1 MEITYTDTRN
11 YTQQQI
17 QELFQSVHWISANYP
32 ERLVKALGNCET
44 VITAWDKERLVGLIN
59 AMDDGELTAYVHY
72 LLIDPDYQGKGI
84 GTQLLAQIKEKYKD
98 YLYLMLHAENTPLVE
113 YYEIMISEN
122 GGCSCN
128 GDSKPKC
135 VKKCQVIVKNH

>member
-84 GTQLLAQIKEKYKD
+84 GTQLLAQVKEKYKD
-98 YLYLMLHAENTPLVE
+98 YLCIALSAENPPLVN
-113 YYEIMISEN
+113 YYENLGFEKAEGATYMRILN
-122 GGCSCN
+122 
-128 GDSKPKC
+128 K
-135 VKKCQVIVKNH
+135 

>member
-84 GTQLLAQIKEKYKD
+84 GTQLLAQIKEKYK
-98 YLYLMLHAENTPLVE
+98 
-113 YYEIMISEN
+113 
-122 GGCSCN
+122 
-128 GDSKPKC
+128 
-135 VKKCQVIVKNH
+135 

>member
-98 YLYLMLHAENTPLVE
+98 YLYLMLHAENKPLVE
-113 YYEIMISEN
+113 YYE
-122 GGCSCN
+122 
-128 GDSKPKC
+128 
-135 VKKCQVIVKNH
+135 NHYFQKMEDDHVMAIINQNV

>member
-72 LLIDPDYQGKGI
+72 LCVNPEYQGGGI
-84 GTQLLAQIKEKYKD
+84 GGELLKQIKDKYRD
-98 YLYLMLHAENTPLVE
+98 FLYIIVIAENEGLIA
-113 YYEIMISEN
+113 YYKNN
-122 GGCSCN
+122 GFDHIDGRYVLAIQN
-128 GDSKPKC
+128 G
-135 VKKCQVIVKNH
+135 

>member
-72 LLIDPDYQGKGI
+72 LFIDPDYQGKGI
-84 GTQLLAQIKEKYKD
+84 GTQLLAQVKEKYKD

-113 YYEIMISEN
+113 YYE
-122 GGCSCN
+122 
-128 GDSKPKC
+128 
-135 VKKCQVIVKNH
+135 NHDFQKMEDAHVMAILNQNV